1 MAQPTPR
8 KLKKVTLDDADLQN
22 RNEAL
27 IIENDNIKDE
37 ILNIKQSELD
47 LARRVGVLIGVQT
60 IGALS
65 PEQVRALYAEVE
77 AAIEAFV
84 GPMDR
89 FIRENRDHKTYVE
102 GAMLR
107 EGSAK
112 AFRSAIGANAELQAA
127 AVDPDTCVIDIWTAY
142 IWRVLVQC
150 VFSDDAITEF
160 YSGEGENPS
169 YYIKNLLEIDYLM
182 TQAKPPAFGL
192 YSRRL
197 WRRQALSAIFR
208 TADFDWVQSSRTA
221 KIEEISQTLR
231 RAFQVFARPFPEGRA
246 LELIRAIVAAAVR
259 LNEHIMIEAD
269 DIWTLELEGETGSEA
284 GFYDDLEDFDLKP
297 VGTLA
302 ALADSAPLD
311 NIKTRLSLDEIKK
324 RLKKL
329 CVMTPALR
337 YQHIHPEGEGY
348 EELVDVVK
356 PQVLVALKEVPL
368 PNDVTSEHILPNELV
383 FYTMAKSLGLIR
395 RPLERQ

>member
-1 MAQPTPR
+1 M
-8 KLKKVTLDDADLQN
+8 L
-22 RNEAL
+22 NEA
-27 IIENDNIKDE
+27 
-37 ILNIKQSELD
+37 Q
-47 LARRVGVLIGVQT
+47 
-60 IGALS
+60 
-65 PEQVRALYAEVE
+65 LYAEIE

-89 FIRENRDHKTYVE
+89 FIRENGDHKTYVD

-127 AVDPDTCVIDIWTAY
+127 AVDPDTCVIDIWIAY

-150 VFSDDAITEF
+150 VFSDDAIIEF

-182 TQAKPPAFGL
+182 TQAKPPAFGKQYMCHGPIHREVGSLTSYLGL

-208 TADFDWVQSSRTA
+208 TADFGWVQSSRTA
-221 KIEEISQTLR
+221 KIEEVSQTLR

-269 DIWTLELEGETGSEA
+269 DIWTLELEGETESEA
-284 GFYDDLEDFDLKP
+284 GFYDNLEDFDLKP

-311 NIKTRLSLDEIKK
+311 SIKRRLSLDEIKK

-329 CVMTPALR
+329 CVVRPALR
-337 YQHIHPEGEGY
+337 YQHIQPEGEGY
-348 EELVDVVK
+348 GELVDVVK
-356 PQVLVALKEVPL
+356 PQVLVALKEVPW
-368 PNDVTSEHILPNELV
+368 PKEVVSKHILPDELV
-383 FYTMAKSLGLIR
+383 FYTMAKSLGLIQE
-395 RPLERQ
+395 PLERQ